1 MSNTEEV
8 KAQAESLLKI
18 LEETKIEG
26 IVKKFYEESKSKVIP
41 IIREMQTEYGYDQS
55 LYMSRQTAKSLI
67 ATVLG
72 NCDESDSFAEILRLE
87 YNDSTLIEDDVFCFA
102 AQQHLVD
109 LADSSG
115 DENEIFEIKRFLI
128 RHTMYA
134 EALEGSPYDLA
145 LTDIENKLAEDPNY
159 FGGDV
164 FNPTFRPAGLKAFKG
179 GVIHTASN
187 SMLSVPVE
195 PEGIDLIDE
204 KYTNCEFVPQESKSY
219 QKPKLY
225 KGCLFV
231 SKYKTIK
238 EIFTVDSFDEHKI
251 TDSNGNIHEISDSYP
266 FFITE
271 KPEVGDIAF
280 ISRRSSFYMIANK
293 DVLKAIKESGFGA
306 TYYTLKYNNRKIET
320 LKVKR
325 FACGTLDQD
334 VSEVPYHV
342 NIEYVE
348 QELTYDVK
356 KIADHYNIATT
367 RIIAKEK
374 ELIEEIKET
383 LDHPLNIQKS
393 EWLMLV
399 ADAGAGK
406 TQISIE
412 YASQKNTDYIL
423 QQGHAQLTVDD
434 LLGYKSIT
442 DGTYFPSLLRDAV
455 ENGKIFILDE
465 IDACNPNTL
474 LALNS
479 LKNKR
484 FQFPDKIVDIHPNF
498 RLIATANTLEYSDV
512 YNGRSK
518 LDKATI
524 TRFKIIKC
532 DLEPHH
538 LAIRYGLDY
547 VKDIQNIDRLT
558 PREIERIVVEKKIA
572 EEKKKKAEENL
583 SA

>member
-8 KAQAESLLKI
+8 KIQAESLLKI
-18 LEETKIEG
+18 LEETKRDG
-26 IVKKFYEESKSKVIP
+26 IVKRFYDVSKTKVIQT
-41 IIREMQTEYGYDQS
+41 IRDMQTLYKYDQS
-55 LYMSRQTAKSLI
+55 LYMNKSIAKFLI
-67 ATVLG
+67 LTVLG
-72 NCDESDSFAEILRLE
+72 NTDDYDSFVKILNDK
-87 YNDSTLIEDDVFCFA
+87 YNDDTLIEDDVFCFA

-109 LADSSG
+109 LADSNG

-145 LTDIENKLAEDPNY
+145 LTDIENKLAEDPKY
-159 FGGDV
+159 FGEDV
-164 FNPTFRPAGLKAFKG
+164 FNPTFRPTGLRAFKG
-179 GVIHTASN
+179 GVIPTSSN
-187 SMLSVPVE
+187 SILSVPTE
-195 PEGIDLIDE
+195 PEDLDLIDE
-204 KYTNCEFVPQESKSY
+204 KYIDCEFSPQESKSY

-238 EIFTVDSFDEHKI
+238 EIFTVENFDEHII
-251 TDSNGNIHEISDSYP
+251 TDTSGNAHEIKDCYP
-266 FFITE
+266 IFITE

-280 ISRRSSFYMIANK
+280 VSKRTKFYMIANK
-293 DVLKAIKESGFGA
+293 DVLKTIKDSGFGA
-306 TYYTLKYNNRKIET
+306 TYYTLKYNNRKIEV

-325 FACGTLDQD
+325 FSCGALDKD
-334 VSEVPYHV
+334 ISEVPYHV
-342 NIEYVE
+342 NIEYID
-348 QELTYDVK
+348 QDLTYDVK

-412 YASQKNTDYIL
+412 YANQKNTDYIL

-484 FQFPDKIVDIHPNF
+484 FQFPDKIVDIHPDF

-572 EEKKKKAEENL
+572 EEKNGKTEDL

>member
-8 KAQAESLLKI
+8 KIQAESLLKI
-18 LEETKIEG
+18 LEETKIDG

-41 IIREMQTEYGYDQS
+41 IIREMQTKYGYDQS
-55 LYMSRQTAKSLI
+55 LYMSRHTAKSLI
-67 ATVLG
+67 TTVLG

-102 AQQHLVD
+102 AQQHLAD
-109 LADSSG
+109 LADNSG

-159 FGGDV
+159 FGEDV
-164 FNPTFRPAGLKAFKG
+164 FNPTFRPAGLKAFKSG
-179 GVIHTASN
+179 AIHTQSN
-187 SMLSVPVE
+187 SMLSVSAE
-195 PEGIDLIDE
+195 PEEIDLIDE

-238 EIFTVDSFDEHKI
+238 EIFAVDSFDEHKI
-251 TDSNGNIHEISDSYP
+251 TDSNGNVHEISDCYP
-266 FFITE
+266 IFITE
-271 KPEVGDIAF
+271 KPEIGDIAF
-280 ISRRSSFYMIANK
+280 VSRRSNFYMIANK
-293 DVLKAIKESGFGA
+293 DVLKAIKESGFSA

-334 VSEVPYHV
+334 VSEVPCHV
-342 NIEYVE
+342 NIEYID
-348 QELTYDVK
+348 QDLTYDVK

-383 LDHPLNIQKS
+383 LDHPLNVQKS

-412 YASQKNTDYIL
+412 YANQRDTDYIL